1 MATRK
6 LFQILFDIEFTVGDE
21 GVVPLLTIAL
31 DEGLFQELVDGQVQA
46 PSFVTAA
53 LADVP
58 AVVVQTDTAI
68 AECLFTD
75 RIECTA
81 DGFAEFAMA
90 LTEG

>member
-31 DEGLFQELVDGQVQA
+31 DEGLFQELVEADAAFGTEADGI
-46 PSFVTAA
+46 

-58 AVVVQTDTAI
+58 AMVVEACEW
-68 AECLFTD
+68 A
-75 RIECTA
+75 
-81 DGFAEFAMA
+81 
-90 LTEG
+90 